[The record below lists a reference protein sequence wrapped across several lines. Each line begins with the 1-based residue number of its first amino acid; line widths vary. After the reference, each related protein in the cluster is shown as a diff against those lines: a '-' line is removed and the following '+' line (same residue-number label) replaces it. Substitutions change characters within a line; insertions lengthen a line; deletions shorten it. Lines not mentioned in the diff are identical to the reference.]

1 MTPFPLF
8 LWAYYLHPDHVVQR
22 RAVTRFHNGN
32 RVRAA

>member
-1 MTPFPLF
+1 MTSFPLF

-22 RAVTRFHNGN
+22 KAVMRFENGN